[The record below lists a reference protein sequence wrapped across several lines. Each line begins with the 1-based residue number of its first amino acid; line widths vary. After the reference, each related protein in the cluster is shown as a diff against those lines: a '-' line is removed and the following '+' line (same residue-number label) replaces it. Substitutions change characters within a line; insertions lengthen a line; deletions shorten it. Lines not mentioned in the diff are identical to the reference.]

1 MPYIGQSYQHV
12 VPAVDWDNIQ
22 NIPDYQYQT
31 FTGTTGTS
39 FILSNG
45 SPQDVANLDVSI
57 DGVSQRPSID
67 YTTLVNGGQVKI
79 ILSEELSAEETLLVI
94 YRALPGYSQT
104 LADNATNQRFLVDE
118 STPTLG
124 GDLNVNDKIIKSAE
138 NKNVQIKPGTG
149 GVLKLYDFILTSSD
163 GTNGQ
168 VLTTDGAGNITFQN
182 APGATGGEANTAS
195 NYGTQGVGIFK
206 TKNLANLEFKRLVQ
220 GNGISLTDSGSYIT
234 VAYQDYSAF
243 RRDYG
248 LIGADYGLITQTATV
263 QEDYGSITY
272 SG

>member
-1 MPYIGQSYQHV
+1 MPYIGQSYHHV
-12 VPAVDWDNIQ
+12 VPVVDFDNIQ
-22 NIPDYQYQT
+22 NIPDFQSQT
-31 FTGTTGTS
+31 FTGPGTS
-39 FILSNG
+39 FGLTNG
-45 SPQDVANLDVSI
+45 APQDVMSLDVSI
-57 DGVSQRPSID
+57 DGVSQKPNVD
-67 YTTLVNGGQVKI
+67 YTTALNSGQVRI
-79 ILSEELSAEETLLVI
+79 VLSEELSTEETLLVV

-104 LADNATNQRFLVDE
+104 LKDNATNQKFLIDE

-124 GDLNVNDKIIKSAE
+124 GDLNVNDKLIKSAE

-149 GVLKLYDFILTSSD
+149 GILKLYDFTLTSSD

-168 VLTTDGAGNITFQN
+168 VLTTDGAGNITFQD
-182 APGATGGEANTAS
+182 APGAVGGEPNTAS

-206 TKNLANLEFKRLVQ
+206 AKNLANLEFKRLVQ